1 MKAKNKFLTTT
12 ILVLTTVCSTT
23 VYATSISDTSS
34 VPNASIF
41 RGIHDCRKVNI
52 EEQINMKELLEKDL
66 SISGELNSPKILIIH
81 SHPQESYITSK
92 NGGKGNVVEVGS
104 ELEKI
109 LETNYK
115 VSVLHLQGDNNQDLM
130 NAYNRIESRVQKVLK
145 EYPSIEVIID
155 IHRDMAMEPTEVV
168 VNDESIA
175 KINIINGISMDS
187 DVGTIGSLEGYNNP
201 YITENLSLSTQVKY
215 ASEEIAPDLIDSII
229 IQKYR
234 YSLHMLPKSLMI
246 DVGNNMDTIEAAKN
260 ALQPFSEILA
270 EVLKLEKITD

>member
-1 MKAKNKFLTTT
+1 MKAKNKFLTTA
-12 ILVLTTVCSTT
+12 ILVLTTLCSTT

-34 VPNASIF
+34 VSNASIF

-66 SISGELNSPKILIIH
+66 SINDELNGPKILIIH
-81 SHPQESYITSK
+81 SHPQESYIASK
-92 NGGKGNVVEVGS
+92 NESKGNVVEVGS

-109 LETNYK
+109 LEANYK
-115 VSVLHLQGDNNQDLM
+115 VSVLHLDGDGNQDLI
-130 NAYNRIESRVQKVLK
+130 NAYDRIESRVQKVLK

-155 IHRDMAMEPTEVV
+155 IHRDIAIEPTEVMIDNKSV
-168 VNDESIA
+168 A

-187 DVGTIGSLEGYNNP
+187 DVGTIGSLVEYNNP

-215 ASEEIAPDLIDSII
+215 ASEKIAPNLIDNII

-246 DVGNNMDTIEAAKN
+246 NVGNNMDTIEAAKN
-260 ALQPFSEILA
+260 ALQPFSDILA
-270 EVLKLEKITD
+270 EVLKLEKISA